1 VRVRLRQQV
10 DHLFAGRLAAGKLT
24 GKAGWTEIFLH
35 IAMVVIVEIE

>member
-1 VRVRLRQQV
+1 MRVRLRQQV

-24 GKAGWTEIFLH
+24 GKARRTEIFH